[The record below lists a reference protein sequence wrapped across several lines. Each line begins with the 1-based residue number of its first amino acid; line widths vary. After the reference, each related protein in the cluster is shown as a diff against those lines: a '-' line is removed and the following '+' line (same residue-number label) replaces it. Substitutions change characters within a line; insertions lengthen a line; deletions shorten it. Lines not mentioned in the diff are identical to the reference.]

1 MGHRNKSFGRGEW
14 SLPEASSPRVK
25 KPQYE
30 GRASP
35 KLLTLLS
42 DEALD
47 TGCKDKYA
55 HPWCVRSQIMKC
67 RAVAVAILLGTI
79 FVGSNAQARGPYG
92 SISVGNWKGGAYTN
106 DQTGSFSHCAAGAP
120 YASGVFFV
128 VMIDGNG
135 GWSLGF
141 THDQWTLT
149 RGQAFPLTLTFD
161 GQQPFNVHG
170 VPIAD
175 KLVRVPMPSNSALIA
190 QFRKAK
196 AMTAYTQGQLFQ
208 FNLDQTGQLLPVLAN
223 CVAKTKQTGV
233 ASAGDFSLPVA
244 KPVAAAAPS
253 DSAAAKTD
261 RLFDQTGT
269 GFLVSMNGHLVTNA
283 HVVQRCVGDI
293 LGNLSGEA
301 PAKLRLV
308 SSDETNDLALLQV
321 SGSFKDVARIR
332 DRAIQSGDSVVAIGY
347 PFHGLLTS
355 DFTVTTGI
363 VSSLSG
369 VLNDTRFLQISAA
382 VQPGNSGG
390 PLLASSGDVVGV
402 VAAKLNTFKFARATG
417 NIPENINFAIKTGAL
432 RDFLD
437 NSVVPYQISDAKAE
451 LKTADIARNARAFT
465 FLISCKAKPQETA
478 KK

>member
-1 MGHRNKSFGRGEW
+1 
-14 SLPEASSPRVK
+14 
-25 KPQYE
+25 
-30 GRASP
+30 
-35 KLLTLLS
+35 
-42 DEALD
+42 
-47 TGCKDKYA
+47 
-55 HPWCVRSQIMKC
+55 MKC
-67 RAVAVAILLGTI
+67 RAFAVGILLSAI

-92 SISVGNWKGGAYTN
+92 SISVGNWKGGGYTD
-106 DQTGSFSHCAAGAP
+106 DQTGAFSHCSAAAQ
-120 YASGVFFV
+120 YASGIFVV

-141 THDQWTLT
+141 MHEQWTLKT
-149 RGQAFPLTLTFD
+149 GQAFPLTLTFD

-175 KLVRVPMPSNSALIA
+175 KMVRVPMPTNSALIA
-190 QFRKAK
+190 QFRKART
-196 AMTAYTQGQLFQ
+196 MSAYTQGRLFQ

-223 CVAKTKQTGV
+223 CVARIKQSGV
-233 ASAGDFSLPVA
+233 ASAGDFSVLPVA
-244 KPVAAAAPS
+244 KPAVAAAQP
-253 DSAAAKTD
+253 DSMPGKPD
-261 RLFDQTGT
+261 KLLDQTGT
-269 GFLVSMNGHLVTNA
+269 GFLVSTNGHLVTNA
-283 HVVQRCVGDI
+283 HVVQGCVGDI
-293 LGNLSGEA
+293 QGNLSGEA

-321 SGSFKDVARIR
+321 PGTFKDIAKIR
-332 DRAIQSGDSVVAIGY
+332 DKAIQSGDSIVAIGY

-369 VLNDTRFLQISAA
+369 IMNDTRFLQISAA
-382 VQPGNSGG
+382 IQPGNSGG

-402 VAAKLNTFKFARATG
+402 VAAKLNAFKFARATG

-451 LKTADIARNARAFT
+451 LKTADIARNARTFT
-465 FLISCKAKPQETA
+465 LLISCKAKAKEKETA
-478 KK
+478 KNQG

>member
-1 MGHRNKSFGRGEW
+1 MHE
-14 SLPEASSPRVK
+14 
-25 KPQYE
+25 
-30 GRASP
+30 
-35 KLLTLLS
+35 
-42 DEALD
+42 
-47 TGCKDKYA
+47 
-55 HPWCVRSQIMKC
+55 
-67 RAVAVAILLGTI
+67 
-79 FVGSNAQARGPYG
+79 
-92 SISVGNWKGGAYTN
+92 
-106 DQTGSFSHCAAGAP
+106 
-120 YASGVFFV
+120 
-128 VMIDGNG
+128 
-135 GWSLGF
+135 
-141 THDQWTLT
+141 QWTLT
-149 RGQAFPLTLTFD
+149 TGQAFPLTLTFD

-175 KLVRVPMPSNSALIA
+175 KLVRVPMPSNSSLIA

-223 CVAKTKQTGV
+223 CVAKIKQSGV
-233 ASAGDFSLPVA
+233 ASAGDFSVLSPPPSRSPRRRRRIPAPA
-244 KPVAAAAPS
+244 KP
-253 DSAAAKTD
+253 DK
-261 RLFDQTGT
+261 LFDQTGT
-269 GFLVSMNGHLVTNA
+269 GFLVSPNGHLVTNA
-283 HVVQRCVGDI
+283 HVVQGCVGDI
-293 LGNLSGEA
+293 QGNPSGEA

-308 SSDETNDLALLQV
+308 SSDETNDLALLQAP
-321 SGSFKDVARIR
+321 GSFKDVAKIR
-332 DRAIQSGDSVVAIGY
+332 DKAIQSGDSVVAIGY

-402 VAAKLNTFKFARATG
+402 VAAKLNAIKFARATG

-437 NSVVPYQISDAKAE
+437 NSVVPYQISDAKTE

-465 FLISCKAKPQETA
+465 FLISCKAKAKEKETA
-478 KK
+478 KELERPI